1 MHRVT
6 NRTWLTRVLVLLLL
20 AGMIFFLW
28 EYVTQAR
35 IWVSFPGSPHI
46 YSNGNIGTGTV
57 TGSLRRTA
65 AEHLGQAR
73 LFNCRSYTQI
83 HPALAW

>member
-57 TGSLRRTA
+57 TD
-65 AEHLGQAR
+65 
-73 LFNCRSYTQI
+73 RSGEQLLSISDKRAYSTVEATRKSTL
-83 HPALAW
+83 H